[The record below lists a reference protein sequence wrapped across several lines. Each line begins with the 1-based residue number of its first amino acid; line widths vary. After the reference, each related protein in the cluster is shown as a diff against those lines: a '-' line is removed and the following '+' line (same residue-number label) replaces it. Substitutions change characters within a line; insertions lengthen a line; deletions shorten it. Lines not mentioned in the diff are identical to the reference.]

1 MRGRLPLGAAAALAI
16 GIVIGFVLGG
26 IAPRREVVDREEEIA
41 RLERA
46 LREGDGPRGGWR
58 SPVPGLDRIL
68 REPERG
74 RALPSAAPQRREQP
88 GEAATEERAAELEQT
103 QAGDGG
109 VPRESWREQ
118 WQERAPD
125 ERIEAFRRA
134 ASIQR
139 VRRVQSRAALLEQAG
154 LDEEEV
160 AQLDAALGEMNAE
173 LHGHGE
179 ELLLLALGDEAP
191 AARDLLGI
199 THDVTGILHRAQ
211 LRLETLIG
219 PERLEGVDPSALEI
233 WNFIDLAELEPAARA
248 VVERAP

>member
-1 MRGRLPLGAAAALAI
+1 MLAV

-26 IAPRREVVDREEEIA
+26 IAPRRDVVESEEQIA

-46 LREGDGPRGGWR
+46 LAEDDGQRGGWR

-74 RALPSAAPQRREQP
+74 RALPSAS
-88 GEAATEERAAELEQT
+88 GEVAERATAREDDVDDN
-103 QAGDGG
+103 GDGEVAQADSGDAG
-109 VPRESWREQ
+109 VPREGWRER

-125 ERIEAFRRA
+125 ERLEAFQRA
-134 ASIQR
+134 VSIQR
-139 VRRVQSRAALLEQAG
+139 VRRVQSRAALAEQAG
-154 LDEEEV
+154 LDQDELAE
-160 AQLDAALGEMNAE
+160 LDAALGEMNTE

-179 ELLLLALGDEAP
+179 ELLVLALGDEPPAP
-191 AARDLLGI
+191 RDLLGI

-211 LRLETLIG
+211 LRLETLVG
-219 PERLEGVDPSALEI
+219 PERMEGVDPSALEI

-248 VVERAP
+248 AIEQAP

>member
-26 IAPRREVVDREEEIA
+26 IAPRRDVVEREEQIA

-46 LREGDGPRGGWR
+46 LTEDDGRRDGWR

-74 RALPSAAPQRREQP
+74 RALPSASGDVA
-88 GEAATEERAAELEQT
+88 ERAAARDEDDE
-103 QAGDGG
+103 GDGELADGGAG
-109 VPRESWREQ
+109 VPREGWRER

-125 ERIEAFRRA
+125 ERLEAFQRA
-134 ASIQR
+134 VSIQR
-139 VRRVQSRAALLEQAG
+139 VRRVQSRAALAEQAG
-154 LDEEEV
+154 LDEEEL
-160 AQLDAALGEMNAE
+160 AELDTALGEMNTD
-173 LHGHGE
+173 LRGHGE
-179 ELLLLALGDEAP
+179 ELLVLALGDEPPAP
-191 AARDLLGI
+191 RDLLGI

-211 LRLETLIG
+211 LRLETLVG
-219 PERLEGVDPSALEI
+219 PERMEGVDPSALEI

-248 VVERAP
+248 AIEQAP